1 MYARKNLLKE
11 NVARGEVVF
20 GTEVY
25 LRDPRVVEIMGAAGF
40 DFVHIENEHVAHNWE
55 TVEDLVRAA
64 ELWGMTPMFRCEQ
77 TVDGQPPVNQILKA
91 LKCGCLNVMV
101 PHVGTAETAQKIV
114 DIVKFPP
121 LGKRGIATMDRAPV
135 QMFPYLGSPPVDIP
149 AFKEELNRETM
160 IWVIIETP
168 EGVENVDAILEVE
181 GIDAVGF
188 GYQDYANAAGLP
200 TDSCPQVK
208 QAQTKVRQAAKD
220 HGKLMW
226 WNASSAETVREM
238 TELGIQMFLLD
249 SDVVLLDNAFRSLLQ
264 SIARQKG

>member
-11 NVARGEVVF
+11 KVARGEVVF

-40 DFVHIENEHVAHNWE
+40 DFMHIENEHVAHNWE

-121 LGKRGIATMDRAPV
+121 YASNETLQVLSGA
-135 QMFPYLGSPPVDIP
+135 SPPWT
-149 AFKEELNRETM
+149 ARRCRCSR
-160 IWVIIETP
+160 IWARRRWTFP
-168 EGVENVDAILEVE
+168 PL
-181 GIDAVGF
+181 
-188 GYQDYANAAGLP
+188 
-200 TDSCPQVK
+200 K
-208 QAQTKVRQAAKD
+208 R
-220 HGKLMW
+220 
-226 WNASSAETVREM
+226 SSTGRP
-238 TELGIQMFLLD
+238 
-249 SDVVLLDNAFRSLLQ
+249 
-264 SIARQKG
+264 